1 MFCPAWEQAG
11 EQSMKKNRCVLF
23 CGLVVLTAALLAGM
37 LLVPSGKTK
46 TQTGAR
52 LDVAGK
58 YMMRVN
64 NQISDALEGIASVKK
79 TYWISEDA
87 VAAPKPD
94 PKRYGKTDD
103 PKSLQWLLDEA
114 EEVLEGQKLLF
125 TTDVELLEGSEVTYY
140 LDETILAITWKQA
153 VQNMAVTYSE
163 VKIMDPS
170 QFRRFL
176 AGGEFGSGKL
186 LLTTEMAETVNAVVA
201 CSGDFYSYRPDG
213 TMISGGVARRANYAI
228 PDLCFVDKKGD
239 LILTRYDY
247 LPTLEAAQKFADE
260 NEIVFSLAFG
270 PILVKDG
277 KRCEM
282 LNYPVGEVDENY
294 TRAAICQMDSLHYLF
309 VACNREG
316 ACYYAPSINV
326 FAQCV
331 AETGCKQAYN
341 LDGGQ
346 TATVVMN
353 NELINHV
360 NYGSQRKISD
370 IIYFATAKPIG
381 E

>member
-1 MFCPAWEQAG
+1 
-11 EQSMKKNRCVLF
+11 MKKMKHTLIG
-23 CGLVVLTAALLAGM
+23 GLALLLTLA
-37 LLVPSGKTK
+37 LLTGAFFLPSGKTK
-46 TQTGAR
+46 PQTGAS
-52 LDVAGK
+52 LDVTGK

-79 TYWISEDA
+79 SYWISEDA

-94 PKRYGKTDD
+94 PKCFGKTED
-103 PKSLQWLLDEA
+103 PKSLQWLLDAA
-114 EEVLEGQKLLF
+114 EEVLDGQKLLF
-125 TTDVELLEGSEVTYY
+125 STDVELLEGSEVNYY
-140 LDETILAITWKQA
+140 LDETILAITWKQN
-153 VQNMAVTYSE
+153 VRNMAFTYSE
-163 VKIMDPS
+163 VKIVDPS

-201 CSGDFYSYRPDG
+201 CSGDFYGYRPDG
-213 TMISGGVARRANYAI
+213 TMIVGGIARRANYAI
-228 PDLCFVDKKGD
+228 PDLCYVDKNGD
-239 LILTRYDY
+239 LFLTRYEF
-247 LPTLEAAQKFADE
+247 LPTLEEAQKFADE
-260 NEIVFSLAFG
+260 KGIVFSLAFG
-270 PILVKDG
+270 PILIKDG

-282 LNYPVGEVDENY
+282 LTYPVGEVDENY

-316 ACYYAPSINV
+316 DCYHTPTINE
-326 FAQCV
+326 FAMCI
-331 AETGCKQAYN
+331 ADTGCKQAYN

-353 NELINHV
+353 NELINQV